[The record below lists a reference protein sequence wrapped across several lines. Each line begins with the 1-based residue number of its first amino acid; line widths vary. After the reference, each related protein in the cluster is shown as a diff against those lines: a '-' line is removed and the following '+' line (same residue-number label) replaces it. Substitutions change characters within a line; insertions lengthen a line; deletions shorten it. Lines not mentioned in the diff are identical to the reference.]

1 MTKMVLDRVNV
12 LLASGK
18 LPTPDDLSHPAF
30 IVSWDMETRI
40 KAQNDAEAAEAAKAE
55 EKCEEMLQQIATVKK
70 RVDGERGE
78 SVRRCFSRKR
88 Q

>member
-12 LLASGK
+12 LLASGN
-18 LPTPDDLSHPAF
+18 LPTPDDLSDPNEGGPPSLFHGTLRRESRHKMTLKLPKP
-30 IVSWDMETRI
+30 IT
-40 KAQNDAEAAEAAKAE
+40 
-55 EKCEEMLQQIATVKK
+55 TVKK

-78 SVRRCFSRKR
+78 SMRRCFSRKR